1 MTDPASIH
9 PSSPLIDRLR
19 TVPGEGIFRLDG
31 RVAFLSG
38 AAGHLG
44 RAMAAALA
52 EAGAHV
58 VLNGRRPEA
67 LAPVRDALAERGF
80 AASTV
85 AFDVRDTEAVERG
98 FAEVAERHGRV
109 DVLVNNAYAGPTGTV
124 DSSTPEDFQA
134 AYDVAV
140 TGAFRCFT
148 AARPLLRAAAEA
160 AGHASVVNV
169 ASMYGWVSP
178 DPRIYGDSGM
188 NSPPFY
194 GAAKGGLLQL
204 TRYLAAHAAAE
215 SIRVNAVSPGPFPP
229 ERVRT
234 ADEDFHGKLRNK
246 VPMGRV
252 GEAEELKGALLFLA
266 SDASSFVTGINLPVD
281 GGWTAW

>member
-1 MTDPASIH
+1 VTESTGATS
-9 PSSPLIDRLR
+9 LLDRVR
-19 TVPGEGIFRLDG
+19 TAPGERLFRLDG
-31 RVAFLSG
+31 RVAFVSG

-44 RAMAAALA
+44 RAMATALA
-52 EAGAHV
+52 QAGAHV
-58 VLNGRRPEA
+58 VLNGRREEA
-67 LAPVRDALAERGF
+67 LTPVRDEFVGRGL
-80 AASTV
+80 AASV
-85 AFDVRDTEAVERG
+85 VSFDVRDAAGVERG
-98 FAEVAERHGRV
+98 FAQVAERHGRL
-109 DVLVNNAYAGPTGTV
+109 DVLLNNAYAGKTGTI
-124 DSSTPEDFQA
+124 DTATDEDFTA

-140 TGAFRCFT
+140 TGAFRCFN
-148 AARPLLRAAAEA
+148 AARPLLRAAAERE
-160 AGHASVVNV
+160 GHASVVNV

-178 DPRIYGDSGM
+178 DPGIYGTSGM

-215 SIRVNAVSPGPFPP
+215 GIRVNAVSPGPFPP

-234 ADEDFHGKLRNK
+234 ADPDFHAKLRAK
-246 VPMGRV
+246 VPLGRV
-252 GEAEELKGALLFLA
+252 GDAEELRGALLFLA

>member
-1 MTDPASIH
+1 VTDPAPLD
-9 PSSPLIDRLR
+9 PSSLLDRVR
-19 TVPGEGIFRLDG
+19 QAPGERLFRLDG
-31 RVAFLSG
+31 RVAFVSG

-44 RAMAAALA
+44 RAIAAALA
-52 EAGAHV
+52 QAGAHV
-58 VLNGRRPEA
+58 VLNGRRAEA
-67 LAPVRDALAERGF
+67 LAPVRDGLAEQGHE
-80 AASTV
+80 ASVV
-85 AFDVRDTEAVERG
+85 AFDVRDTQAVERG
-98 FAEVAERHGRV
+98 LAQVGERHGRL

-124 DSSTPEDFQA
+124 SSSTPDDFQS

-140 TGAFRCFT
+140 TGAFRCFS
-148 AARPLLRAAAEA
+148 AARPLLRAAAKA

-215 SIRVNAVSPGPFPP
+215 GIRVNAVSPGPFPP

-234 ADEDFHGKLRNK
+234 ADPDFHGKLRDK
-246 VPMGRV
+246 VPLGRV

>member
-1 MTDPASIH
+1 VTDPFPPEAA
-9 PSSPLIDRLR
+9 PLLDRVR
-19 TVPGEGIFRLDG
+19 NTPGERSFRLDG
-31 RVAFLSG
+31 RVAFVSG

-44 RAMAAALA
+44 RAIVAALA

-58 VLNGRRPEA
+58 VLNGRREEA
-67 LAPVRDALAERGF
+67 LQPVRDALAQRGL
-80 AASTV
+80 AASIV
-85 AFDVRDTEAVERG
+85 PFDVRDTEAVERG
-98 FAEVAERHGRV
+98 FAQVAQRHGRL

-124 DSSTPEDFQA
+124 DSSTPDDFQK

-140 TGAFRCFT
+140 TGSFRCFQ
-148 AARPLLRAAAEA
+148 AARPLLRAAAER

-229 ERVRT
+229 GRVRT
-234 ADEDFHGKLRNK
+234 PDPDFHGKLRDK
-246 VPMGRV
+246 VPLGRV

>member
-1 MTDPASIH
+1 MTDPASTH
-9 PSSPLIDRLR
+9 PAPLLDRVR
-19 TVPGEGIFRLDG
+19 ATPGEGIFRLDG

-44 RAMAAALA
+44 SAMAAALA

-58 VLNGRRPEA
+58 VLNGRREEA
-67 LAPVRDALAERGF
+67 LAPLRDALAERGL
-80 AASTV
+80 AASIV
-85 AFDVRDTEAVERG
+85 AFDVRDTAAVERG
-98 FAEVAERHGRV
+98 FAQVAERHGRV

-124 DSSTPEDFQA
+124 TSSTPDDFQA

-140 TGAFRCFT
+140 TGAFRCFS
-148 AARPLLRAAAEA
+148 AARPLLARAAGE
-160 AGHASVVNV
+160 AGHASVVNI

-215 SIRVNAVSPGPFPP
+215 GIRVNAVSPGPFPP

-234 ADEDFHGKLRNK
+234 RDPRFHDALRAK
-246 VPMGRV
+246 VPLGRV
-252 GEAEELKGALLFLA
+252 GEAGELKGALLFLA

>member
-1 MTDPASIH
+1 MTEPASLDPI
-9 PSSPLIDRLR
+9 PLLHRVRD
-19 TVPGEGIFRLDG
+19 VPGERLFRLDG

-52 EAGAHV
+52 HAGAHV
-58 VLNGRRPEA
+58 VLNGRREEA
-67 LAPVRDALAERGF
+67 LAPVRDALVQRGLS
-80 AASTV
+80 ADTV

-98 FAEVAERHGRV
+98 FAQVAERHGRL
-109 DVLVNNAYAGPTGTV
+109 DVLVNNAYAGKTGTI
-124 DSSTPEDFQA
+124 DTATEEDFQA

-140 TGAFRCFT
+140 TGAFRCFS
-148 AARPLLRAAAEA
+148 AARPLLRVAAEA
-160 AGHASVVNV
+160 EGHASVVNI

-178 DPRIYGDSGM
+178 DPRIYGTSGM

-215 SIRVNAVSPGPFPP
+215 GIRVNAVSPGPFPP

-234 ADEDFHGKLRNK
+234 ADPAFHEKLRAK
-246 VPMGRV
+246 VPLGRV
-252 GEAEELKGALLFLA
+252 GEAEELKGALLFLS

>member
-1 MTDPASIH
+1 VTDPASID
-9 PSSPLIDRLR
+9 PAPLLGRVR
-19 TVPGEGIFRLDG
+19 SAPGERLFRLDG
-31 RVAFLSG
+31 RVAFISG

-58 VLNGRRPEA
+58 VLNGRREEA
-67 LAPVRDALAERGF
+67 LAPVRDALAERGL
-80 AASTV
+80 AASAV

-98 FAEVAERHGRV
+98 FAEVAERHGRL

-124 DSSTPEDFQA
+124 GSSTPDDFQA

-140 TGAFRCFT
+140 TGAFRCFS
-148 AARPLLRAAAEA
+148 AARPLLRAAAAE

-234 ADEDFHGKLRNK
+234 ADPAFHDKLRGK
-246 VPMGRV
+246 VPLGRV
-252 GEAEELKGALLFLA
+252 GEAEELKGAVLFLA
-266 SDASSFVTGINLPVD
+266 SDASTFVTGINLPVD

>member
-1 MTDPASIH
+1 MTDPAQTD
-9 PSSPLIDRLR
+9 PSSSIDRVR
-19 TVPGEGIFRLDG
+19 QAPGERLFRLDG
-31 RVAFLSG
+31 RVAFVSG
-38 AAGHLG
+38 AAGYLG
-44 RAMAAALA
+44 RAMVAALA

-58 VLNGRRPEA
+58 VLNGRREEA
-67 LAPVRDALAERGF
+67 LAPVRDALMERGL
-80 AASTV
+80 AASIV
-85 AFDVRDTEAVERG
+85 PFDVRDTEAVERG
-98 FAEVAERHGRV
+98 FADVAERHGRL

-124 DSSTPEDFQA
+124 DSSTPDDFEK

-140 TGAFRCFT
+140 TGSFRCFQ
-148 AARPLLRAAAEA
+148 AARPLLRAAAA
-160 AGHASVVNV
+160 QAGHASVVNI

-229 ERVRT
+229 ERVRK
-234 ADEDFHGKLRNK
+234 ADEDFHAKLRNK
-246 VPMGRV
+246 VPLGRV

-266 SDASSFVTGINLPVD
+266 SDASTFVTGINLPVD

>member
-1 MTDPASIH
+1 MTDPASTH
-9 PSSPLIDRLR
+9 PAPLLERVR
-19 TVPGEGIFRLDG
+19 ATPGERIFRLDG

-44 RAMAAALA
+44 SAMAAALA
-52 EAGAHV
+52 QAGAHV
-58 VLNGRRPEA
+58 VLNGRREEA
-67 LAPVRDALAERGF
+67 LAPLRDALAERGPG
-80 AASTV
+80 ASIV
-85 AFDVRDTEAVERG
+85 AFDVRDTAAVERG
-98 FAEVAERHGRV
+98 FAQVAERHGRL

-124 DSSTPEDFQA
+124 TSSTPDDFQA

-140 TGAFRCFT
+140 TGAFRCFS
-148 AARPLLRAAAEA
+148 AARPLLAKAAEQ
-160 AGHASVVNV
+160 AGHASVVNI

-215 SIRVNAVSPGPFPP
+215 GIRVNAVSPGPFPP
-229 ERVRT
+229 ERVR
-234 ADEDFHGKLRNK
+234 ARDPRFHDALRTK
-246 VPMGRV
+246 VPLGRV
-252 GEAEELKGALLFLA
+252 GEAEELRGALLFLA